1 MAKALSNE
9 QLVLVKWRLEHG
21 ETAQGRPFYDDPS
34 FAKWCEA
41 AKAAKSQAKA
51 GQGMPEFTPEAV
63 ADMHAGFVNA
73 QDGAEAELE
82 AWGRFCNMLAETE
95 KIRGAINAPLRD
107 SGERAVHRAAE
118 TGRLQ
123 NLAWLLQ
130 NGADVNATT
139 APAFELAEDGSAS
152 LFLTPVHVAATYG
165 QVGALELLKQAGADL
180 NSRRPDGTTALDLAQ
195 DAAQTEAATWLLNNG
210 AMAGADVG
218 KGMAQVD

>member
-21 ETAQGRPFYDDPS
+21 ETPQGRPFYDDPK

-41 AKAAKSQAKA
+41 AKAAKNQTQA
-51 GQGMPEFTPEAV
+51 GQGMPEFTLEAV
-63 ADMHAGFVNA
+63 AGMHAAFVNA
-73 QDGAEAELE
+73 QDGATAELE
-82 AWGRFCNMLAETE
+82 AWSRFCGMLAETE
-95 KIRGAINAPLRD
+95 KIRGAVNAPLSD
-107 SGERAVHRAAE
+107 SGERALHRAAE

-130 NGADVNATT
+130 NGADANATT

-195 DAAQTEAATWLLNNG
+195 DAEQTEAASWLLSNG
-210 AMAGADVG
+210 AMAGADLG
-218 KGMAQVD
+218 KGLVQVD